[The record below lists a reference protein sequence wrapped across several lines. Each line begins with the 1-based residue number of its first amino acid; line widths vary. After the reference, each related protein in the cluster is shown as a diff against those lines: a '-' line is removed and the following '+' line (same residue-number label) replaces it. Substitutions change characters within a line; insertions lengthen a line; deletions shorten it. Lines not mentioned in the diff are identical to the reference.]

1 MEFSELITAIGGSAI
16 LFAAMAWLTRSVIN
30 HLLSKDLEI
39 FKLKLQEESQQ
50 ELIRLQSS
58 VQLVQLE
65 HQVRF
70 TKLHERRAEIIAE
83 LYSKVVELHRSTS
96 DFVRFYQ
103 SVDGLKNK
111 EHIKSLWTATDEF
124 RNYFEKHRIYFN
136 QDTCTNIDSL
146 NEALSQACSN
156 LVVFIQDAPALKLT
170 SDQIWNEWNKAMTI
184 MEGDVPKIKNSLEES
199 FRDLLGVLKPI
210 SEKLT

>member
-16 LFAAMAWLTRSVIN
+16 LFAAMAWFTRSVIN

-83 LYSKVVELHRSTS
+83 LYSKVVELHRATS

-111 EHIKSLWTATDEF
+111 EHIKSLWSATDEF

-146 NEALSQACSN
+146 NPTFA
-156 LVVFIQDAPALKLT
+156 I
-170 SDQIWNEWNKAMTI
+170 
-184 MEGDVPKIKNSLEES
+184 
-199 FRDLLGVLKPI
+199 
-210 SEKLT
+210 